1 MSEEEKQQTKE
12 RIDMLQQIAINSAID
27 YPKLKS
33 DTSLMFLGSLFV
45 ELTELG
51 GSIPEQ
57 LQSIIAESIKNGD
70 FISAIPKQ
78 RGRPASW
85 TTAYEICEEL
95 LTMILE
101 SKEEQSLNKHVDV
114 IAKKRH
120 KDSSAIYK
128 IIKKHGNM
136 FAFLHLDFLQ
146 TVKGDVPDD
155 VRNIIETRFMNK
167 EDKEFQDN
175 KEFAINNPNSIK
187 NKRK

>member
-1 MSEEEKQQTKE
+1 MSKEKNE
-12 RIDMLQQIAINSAID
+12 RINMLQQIAINNALD

-33 DTSLMFLGSLFV
+33 DTNLIFLGSLFV

-101 SKEEQSLNKHVDV
+101 SKKEHSLNMHIDA
-114 IAKKRH
+114 IAKERQ
-120 KDSSAIYK
+120 KDSSTIYK

-136 FAFLHLDFLQ
+136 FAFLHLDFLE
-146 TVKGDVPDD
+146 TVKGDVPEN

-167 EDKEFQDN
+167 EDKEFQDS
-175 KEFAINNPNSIK
+175 KEFAINSQK
-187 NKRK
+187 NK

>member
-1 MSEEEKQQTKE
+1 MSKEKNE
-12 RIDMLQQIAINSAID
+12 RINMLQQIAINNALD

-33 DTSLMFLGSLFV
+33 DTNLIFLGSLFV

-101 SKEEQSLNKHVDV
+101 SKKEQSLSLIH
-114 IAKKRH
+114 I
-120 KDSSAIYK
+120 
-128 IIKKHGNM
+128 
-136 FAFLHLDFLQ
+136 
-146 TVKGDVPDD
+146 
-155 VRNIIETRFMNK
+155 
-167 EDKEFQDN
+167 
-175 KEFAINNPNSIK
+175 
-187 NKRK
+187 